1 METIKNT
8 VIGALESVKDTIE
21 KRDEDVK
28 NRQPVFAQAEREQ
41 AAGDA
46 RPAEAAQ
53 AVEGAEGQAEAE
65 EVPMEKLK
73 QISLELLDIG
83 LYYGEQ
89 GIGKVKTL
97 PLYQKADAIVKFDD
111 KFAVVREHGKNLYTY
126 LDGKIRPIVQ
136 NVFFVY
142 EQATSTVTSY
152 IRVIT
157 EKHAQIQD
165 YVKQTYTTVSVTI
178 QGTWIRL
185 DFDHDGSVSIDDMK
199 KSMFGLYDFLK
210 NFDVIEKSTQ
220 VKS

>member
-28 NRQPVFAQAEREQ
+28 NRQHVFSKAEQQEVD
-41 AAGDA
+41 GDA
-46 RPAEAAQ
+46 RPAEAAE
-53 AVEGAEGQAEAE
+53 AVDNDAAEGQAEAE
-65 EVPMEKLK
+65 EVPIEKLK

-111 KFAVVREHGKNLYTY
+111 KFAMVSEHGKNLYTY
-126 LDGKIRPIVQ
+126 LDGKIRPIVE

-142 EQATSTVTSY
+142 E
-152 IRVIT
+152 
-157 EKHAQIQD
+157 
-165 YVKQTYTTVSVTI
+165 
-178 QGTWIRL
+178 
-185 DFDHDGSVSIDDMK
+185 
-199 KSMFGLYDFLK
+199 
-210 NFDVIEKSTQ
+210 
-220 VKS
+220 

>member
-28 NRQPVFAQAEREQ
+28 NRQHVFSKPEQ
-41 AAGDA
+41 QEVEGDA
-46 RPAEAAQ
+46 RPAEAAG
-53 AVEGAEGQAEAE
+53 AVENDAVVAVQADGE
-65 EVPMEKLK
+65 EVPIQKLK

-97 PLYQKADAIVKFDD
+97 PLYQKADAIVSFDD
-111 KFAVVREHGKNLYTY
+111 KFAMVSEHGKNLYTY
-126 LDGKIRPIVQ
+126 LDGRIRPIVQ

-157 EKHAQIQD
+157 DNHA
-165 YVKQTYTTVSVTI
+165 
-178 QGTWIRL
+178 
-185 DFDHDGSVSIDDMK
+185 
-199 KSMFGLYDFLK
+199 
-210 NFDVIEKSTQ
+210 
-220 VKS
+220 